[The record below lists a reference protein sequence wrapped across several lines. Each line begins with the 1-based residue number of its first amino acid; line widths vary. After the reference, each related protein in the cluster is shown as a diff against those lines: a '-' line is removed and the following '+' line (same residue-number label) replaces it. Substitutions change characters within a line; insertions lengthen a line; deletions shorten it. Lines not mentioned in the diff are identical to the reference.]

1 MIQDSRSKT
10 IKTGVFIDDANLYF
24 AAKKAGWKL
33 DLHKLKEILRKETNI
48 TLYQYYIATP
58 AKWDVNHKHTLSY
71 IDKIK
76 DYATI
81 KTKAVK
87 YIRTG
92 NTLAKK
98 GDVDVEIVLD
108 VVRNLPG
115 LDLVIIVSGDSDY
128 IELRK
133 YVLENK
139 KQIVF
144 LGYKHNMA
152 WELKKGKYLLLDK
165 LREYIEMDKKTPRSY
180 PGRILLNIL
189 YQKGPKKSMPEKFI

>member
-1 MIQDSRSKT
+1 MTNQAQNSNP
-10 IKTGVFIDDANLYF
+10 KTGVFIDDANLYF

-33 DLHKLKEILRKETNI
+33 DLLKLKEILDKETNI
-48 TLYQYYIATP
+48 VLYQYYIAIP
-58 AKWDVNHKHTLSY
+58 EKWDINHKKTLSY

-76 DYATI
+76 GYATV
-81 KTKAVK
+81 KTKPVK
-87 YIRTG
+87 YIQTG
-92 NTLAKK
+92 NILAKK

-108 VVRNLPG
+108 VVRNLPN

-133 YVLENK
+133 YILENK

-165 LREYIEMDKKTPRSY
+165 LRKYIELDKKTPGRY

-189 YQKGPKKSMPEKFI
+189 YQKSSKKSI